1 MLDPMFRYFDIAPF
15 ANDCII
21 NTWWDFKTGKRSG
34 FAALFIARGS
44 SGRCYRATH
53 ATTNDSGGRMDVS
66 KMDSM
71 LAQLRAGTALAAG
84 KQVPLSASRI
94 ASAGVN
100 EAQGGVQGRLGG
112 AGGVGVDFTSVLKNS
127 LDQVNHTQQH
137 ATRLARDFEMGAPGA
152 NLTDAMISLQKA
164 NISLQYTLQV
174 RNKLVAAY
182 QDIMNMP
189 V

>member
-1 MLDPMFRYFDIAPF
+1 V
-15 ANDCII
+15 NDCII
-21 NTWWDFKTGKRSG
+21 NTHGDFKTGKRGG
-34 FAALFIARGS
+34 FAVLFIARSLAGH
-44 SGRCYRATH
+44 CYRAAH
-53 ATTNDSGGRMDVS
+53 ATTDDSVNVSGGRMDVS

-71 LAQLRAGTALAAG
+71 LAQMRTGAALAAG
-84 KQVPLSASRI
+84 KPAQLSTPRI
-94 ASAGVN
+94 ASPGVN
-100 EAQGGVQGRLGG
+100 EAGGGQGGVGG
-112 AGGVGVDFTSVLKNS
+112 AGGVGIDFTSVLKKS

-137 ATRLARDFEMGAPGA
+137 AAKLTLDFEVGAPGA

-174 RNKLVAAY
+174 RNKIVAAY

>member
-1 MLDPMFRYFDIAPF
+1 
-15 ANDCII
+15 
-21 NTWWDFKTGKRSG
+21 
-34 FAALFIARGS
+34 
-44 SGRCYRATH
+44 
-53 ATTNDSGGRMDVS
+53 MDVS

-71 LAQLRAGTALAAG
+71 LAQLKAGAALAAG
-84 KQVPLSASRI
+84 RPAPLSASRI

-100 EAQGGVQGRLGG
+100 EAKGESQGGIGG
-112 AGGVGVDFTSVLKNS
+112 AGGVGVDFTSVLKKS

-137 ATRLARDFEMGAPGA
+137 AARLARDFEMGAPGA

-174 RNKLVAAY
+174 RNKMVAAY

>member
-1 MLDPMFRYFDIAPF
+1 
-15 ANDCII
+15 
-21 NTWWDFKTGKRSG
+21 
-34 FAALFIARGS
+34 
-44 SGRCYRATH
+44 
-53 ATTNDSGGRMDVS
+53 MDVS

-71 LAQLRAGTALAAG
+71 LAQLKAGAALAAG
-84 KQVPLSASRI
+84 RAAPLSASRI

-100 EAQGGVQGRLGG
+100 EAQGESQGGIRG
-112 AGGVGVDFTSVLKNS
+112 AGGVGVDFTSVLKKS

-137 ATRLARDFEMGAPGA
+137 ATRLARDFEIGAPGA

-174 RNKLVAAY
+174 RNKMVAAY

>member
-1 MLDPMFRYFDIAPF
+1 
-15 ANDCII
+15 
-21 NTWWDFKTGKRSG
+21 
-34 FAALFIARGS
+34 
-44 SGRCYRATH
+44 
-53 ATTNDSGGRMDVS
+53 MDVS

-71 LAQLRAGTALAAG
+71 LAQLKAGAALAAG
-84 KQVPLSASRI
+84 RPAPLSASRI

-100 EAQGGVQGRLGG
+100 EAQGESQGGIRG
-112 AGGVGVDFTSVLKNS
+112 AGGVGVDFTSVLKKS

-174 RNKLVAAY
+174 RNKMVAAY